1 MLEKKTLWAVTR
13 AFNIVQRT
21 VIVDEGKVLA
31 SKPINSGD
39 DEYYPISWDNY
50 LCYLD
55 TYEQAKDY
63 VEKESAAIRDMVP
76 KVRSFIA
83 RMDYYRLRKTLGIEM
98 KEYLGYYAEKP
109 DHDDDDERYQDECKY
124 AKLLETFILNR
135 MLNIDGF
142 FIPLDQVRHVKWFGK
157 NGADNDD
164 PDDWKAVLTM
174 TNGDEFETCSKE
186 EVRLV
191 WAVFGK
197 NVGQYYID
205 NNFDYNKD
213 EEE

>member
-1 MLEKKTLWAVTR
+1 MTR

-39 DEYYPISWDNY
+39 NEYYPNRGDY
-50 LCYLD
+50 LCYFD

-63 VEKESAAIRDMVP
+63 VEKESAAIREMVP
-76 KVRSFIA
+76 KVRSFIE
-83 RMDYYRLRKTLGIEM
+83 RLEYYRLRKNLGIER
-98 KEYLGYYAEKP
+98 KEYLGDYAEEP
-109 DHDDDDERYQDECKY
+109 DPDDGDYERYKDECKY

-142 FIPLDQVRHVKWFGK
+142 FIPFDQVRHVKWFGK
-157 NGADNDD
+157 NGYDDDD
-164 PDDWKAVLTM
+164 PEGWKAVLTM

-197 NVGQYYID
+197 YVGQYYID

>member
-13 AFNIVQRT
+13 AFNIVQRKA
-21 VIVDEGKVLA
+21 IVDEGKILV
-31 SKPINSGD
+31 SKHISSGD
-39 DEYYPISWDNY
+39 DEYYPNDGVY
-50 LCYLD
+50 LCYFD

-63 VEKESAAIRDMVP
+63 VENESAAIREMVP
-76 KVRSFIA
+76 KVRRFIVK
-83 RMDYYRLRKTLGIEM
+83 MDYYRLRKTLGIER
-98 KEYLGYYAEKP
+98 KEYLGSYAEKP

-124 AKLLETFILNR
+124 AKMLETFILNR

-142 FIPLDQVRHVKWFGK
+142 FIPFDQVRHVKWFGK
-157 NGADNDD
+157 NGYDDDD
-164 PDDWKAVLTM
+164 PEGWKAVLTM

-197 NVGQYYID
+197 YVGQYYID

>member
-13 AFNIVQRT
+13 GLNISQRT
-21 VIVDEGKVLA
+21 VIVDEGKILV
-31 SKPINSGD
+31 SKDIDAKDN
-39 DEYYPISWDNY
+39 EYYPTYGDYICNF
-50 LCYLD
+50 D

-63 VEKESAAIRDMVP
+63 MENESEAIREMVP
-76 KVRSFIA
+76 KVRSFIE
-83 RMDYYRLRKTLGIEM
+83 RLDYYRLRKNLGIEK
-98 KEYLGYYAEKP
+98 KEYLGSYAEEP
-109 DHDDDDERYQDECKY
+109 DDDDELYQDECKY
-124 AKLLETFILNR
+124 AKMLETFIRNR

-142 FIPLDQVRHVKWFGK
+142 FIPFDQVRHVKWFGK
-157 NGADNDD
+157 DDTYDAD
-164 PDDWKAVLTM
+164 PEGWKAVLTM

-197 NVGQYYID
+197 YVGQYYID

>member
-39 DEYYPISWDNY
+39 DEYYPTSWDNY
-50 LCYLD
+50 LCYFD

-63 VEKESAAIRDMVP
+63 VENESAAIREMVP
-76 KVRSFIA
+76 KVRSFIV
-83 RMDYYRLRKTLGIEM
+83 RMDYYGLRKTLGIER
-98 KEYLGYYAEKP
+98 KEYLGDYAEKP
-109 DHDDDDERYQDECKY
+109 DPNDDERYYDECKY
-124 AKLLETFILNR
+124 AKMLETFIRNR

-142 FIPLDQVRHVKWFGK
+142 FIPFDQVRHVKWFGK
-157 NGADNDD
+157 NGYDDDD
-164 PDDWKAVLTM
+164 PEGWKARLTM
-174 TNGDEFETCSKE
+174 TNGDEFDTCSKE

-197 NVGQYYID
+197 YVGQYYID

>member
-21 VIVDEGKVLA
+21 VIVDEGKILV
-31 SKPINSGD
+31 SKNINSGD
-39 DEYYPISWDNY
+39 DEYYPNDGVY
-50 LCYLD
+50 LCYFD

-63 VEKESAAIRDMVP
+63 VENESAAIREMVP
-76 KVRSFIA
+76 KVRNFIV
-83 RMDYYRLRKTLGIEM
+83 RMDYYRLRKTLGIER
-98 KEYLGYYAEKP
+98 KEYLGDYAEKP
-109 DHDDDDERYQDECKY
+109 DPDDDERYQDECKY
-124 AKLLETFILNR
+124 AKMLETFILNR

-157 NGADNDD
+157 DGSDNDD
-164 PDDWKAVLTM
+164 PDDWKARLTM

-197 NVGQYYID
+197 YVGQYYID

-213 EEE
+213 EEK

>member
-21 VIVDEGKVLA
+21 VIVDEGKILV
-31 SKPINSGD
+31 SKSINSGD
-39 DEYYPISWDNY
+39 DEYYPNDGVY
-50 LCYLD
+50 LCYFD

-63 VEKESAAIRDMVP
+63 VENESAAIREMVP
-76 KVRSFIA
+76 KVRNFIV
-83 RMDYYRLRKTLGIEM
+83 RMDYYRLRKTLGIER
-98 KEYLGYYAEKP
+98 KEYLGDYAEKP
-109 DHDDDDERYQDECKY
+109 DPDDDECYQDECKY
-124 AKLLETFILNR
+124 AIMLETFIRNR

-142 FIPLDQVRHVKWFGK
+142 FIPFDQVRHVKWFGK
-157 NGADNDD
+157 DGSDNDD

-197 NVGQYYID
+197 YVGQYYID

-213 EEE
+213 EEK